1 MAADGSVVIQ
11 ILADDKPAQNKL
23 EKLKDTA
30 GSALKGITTVVA
42 GASAAMAGLAGA
54 AAKVGAEFESTMAAT
69 STMFGDVKV
78 DADGLNSKILELSN
92 STGMAAT
99 EIGSSL
105 YKALSAGIP
114 VTEDMGSAMEYMES
128 CAKLAKAG
136 FTDVDTAVTATA
148 KILNAYGMDVSE
160 VGDVHKILM
169 QTQNKGITTVN
180 ELGAS
185 LAQVTPT
192 AAAMS
197 VGFDQVGAALANM
210 TAAGTPT
217 AQATTQLN
225 SLFAELGKSGTQA
238 QKGLEAAL
246 EGTGYAGKSFQEL
259 MADGVPLN
267 TVLDLMGDYAGK
279 NGKSLLDMFSSIEGG
294 KAALALTGE
303 NSAKFAENL
312 AAMSTEADVV
322 DSAFSKATDTL
333 ENRMDVLKESVKNLG
348 IAVYD
353 GMESPLKNAAE
364 TATGM
369 LGQIAGAF
377 SGGGLTAA
385 VEAVGDV
392 LAQLVTKLANA
403 APTMINAGVQLLQ
416 SLIAGI
422 RQNLPELAAGAIN
435 IVASLVDGIITLVPQ
450 LAETAIQLLVALAEG
465 ISGALPT
472 LIPVA
477 VEAVTELVAG
487 LLDNIPA
494 LIDAALQLIIGL
506 AEGLLAA
513 IPVLLESLPKI
524 ITSLVNALYESI
536 PLIIQAGIDLLTALV
551 DALPEIIATIVE
563 VLPEIIDG
571 IVTALLDNLPTI
583 VQAGI
588 DLLVALIQALPE
600 IITMIVTALPQI
612 TLAIVDALVDNIPM
626 LAQAG
631 VDLFTALVENLP
643 TIIAEIL
650 KAAPE
655 IVTSLADAFMGLA
668 GSVADIGVNL
678 VTGIWDGISSMASW
692 IGERVEG
699 FFGGIVDGVKD
710 FLGIH
715 SPSKVFAE
723 IGSNSMDGYGNGVT
737 DGAGDNK
744 KRVLSAMEDL
754 TADMTDSLSFGGAG
768 SGEALV
774 DNMANSAA
782 GALPAIADT
791 AVQTVNTFTDAVIA
805 KQSDVAQVAVITINS
820 FCNTIHSNRNE
831 FYKVGI
837 EAMNGL
843 NEGLWLQGQE
853 AIATAHTVADS
864 IIMEMRRA
872 MDIHSP
878 SRKMR
883 ELVGKPAGEG
893 FIVGFEDAVAD
904 FHRRAAAVVDAET
917 GKITANV
924 NAKAEGNTAAQGVTK
939 EVHTTDRTVEKVVG
953 VEAKGEAGDII
964 RALGIKLKA
973 EERRVGKSLDD

>member
-105 YKALSAGIP
+105 YNALSAGIP

-403 APTMINAGVQLLQ
+403 APTMINAGVQFLQ

-494 LIDAALQLIIGL
+494 LIDAALQLIIGI